1 MPLIKCPRC
10 ELNYMESTEK
20 LCKVCARE
28 SNWREVAEEP
38 EMCTICNE
46 VPSLP
51 GKDVC
56 RFCLNELNEHVKE
69 AAEAE
74 ISDVENDAAVPMD
87 EEITPEIEPDTHD
100 DGEFGQIGKELSLE
114 EMEEQ
119 EAEDDADEDD
129 DA

>member
-1 MPLIKCPRC
+1 MPLVKCPRC

-28 SNWREVAEEP
+28 SKRREVADEP
-38 EMCTICNE
+38 ELCTICNE
-46 VPSLP
+46 APSLP

-56 RFCLNELNEHVKE
+56 LFCLKELNDHAKE

-74 ISDVENDAAVPMD
+74 ISDVENDTAVPID
-87 EEITPEIEPDTHD
+87 EEITPEIEQEQR

-119 EAEDDADEDD
+119 EAEDDDDEDE